1 MADSVAPAPT
11 IETGFD
17 PGMINEFKK
26 GIFYRDPERVKRA
39 LEAKVEV
46 DTPVK
51 GRHPLHML
59 IGFDHSDMPEDIRR
73 AISEDDFEARTTAIV
88 NMLFDHGV
96 KVAEPEKYTTRNFNV
111 LADRLLLADNLAD
124 LSTVVVHAIDESL
137 AQGGKPYQPD
147 PKKVIQA
154 SLQGAGENVDIIGH
168 VNSVL
173 TALERLHNTV
183 VARLQNPTSE
193 LEKQIVAQHGPQVQE
208 FTKPF
213 RRPPVR
219 SIIEDLFPQGQV
231 PQEIDDAL
239 TQMNGAFSGRGRNT
253 PGEYVSQIEKK
264 TPQQVLSEIK
274 ETFVGLNEL
283 KNEARSLVFRQ
294 SFDAVTKDTASPG
307 RVYGEVIMGNEGL
320 GKSEFLRKKAELLVA
335 LDLAGDKYVE
345 FSQRNSGAA
354 SIGLPPKA
362 LAAIFAQADI
372 INLEIPEPINDGRP
386 DVADFGKRLI
396 GALQLSLEG
405 RDKPPVLLLSGKP
418 ETIGELLAANPTLK
432 PLIGGYTKL
441 EDMKSDALSE
451 ILQRKLKDEH
461 KLTIAPDAL
470 KHILAS
476 IEDTRKD
483 IGSKDF
489 TNAYEIANIVTRL
502 PDAVATRVM
511 GGDQPGDP
519 QSAENRVVTLD
530 DVKSLNLRKILAGPL
545 LAKKPSIGF

>member
-1 MADSVAPAPT
+1 MADSVAPVVS
-11 IETGFD
+11 ETGFD

-39 LEAKVEV
+39 LDAKVEV

-73 AISEDDFEARTTAIV
+73 SISEDDFEARTTAIV
-88 NMLFDHGV
+88 NMLFDHGA

-111 LADRLLLADNLAD
+111 LADRLLLADNLVD

-137 AQGGKPYQPD
+137 TQGGKPYQPD

-183 VARLQNPTSE
+183 VARLQNPTSD
-193 LEKQIVAQHGPQVQE
+193 LEKQIVAQHGPQVRE

-231 PQEIDDAL
+231 PPEVDDAL
-239 TQMNGAFSGRGRNT
+239 TQMSGAFSGRGRSS
-253 PGEYVSQIEKK
+253 PGEYVTQIEKK
-264 TPQQVLSEIK
+264 TAQQVLTEIK
-274 ETFVGLNEL
+274 DSFVGLTEL

-294 SFDAVTKDTASPG
+294 SFDAVTKDTASPD

-372 INLEIPEPINDGRP
+372 INLEIPEPIHDGRA
-386 DVADFGKRLI
+386 DIADFGKRLI

-405 RDKPPVLLLSGKP
+405 REKPPVLFLSGKP
-418 ETIGELLAANPTLK
+418 ETIGEILSNNPALK

-441 EDMKSDALSE
+441 EDMTADDLSQ
-451 ILQRKLKDEH
+451 ILERKLKNDY
-461 KLTIAPDAL
+461 KLTIDNDAREYVL
-470 KHILAS
+470 KA
-476 IEDTRKD
+476 IENTRKD

-489 TNAYEIANIVTRL
+489 TNAYEIAN
-502 PDAVATRVM
+502 M
-511 GGDQPGDP
+511 PGEEVG
-519 QSAENRVVTLD
+519 SRILTLV
-530 DVKSLNLRKILAGPL
+530 DVNALNLRKILAGPL
-545 LAKKPSIGF
+545 LAKIPSIGF

>member
-1 MADSVAPAPT
+1 MADSIAPVVS
-11 IETGFD
+11 ETGFD

-26 GIFYRDPERVKRA
+26 GIFYRDPDRVKRA
-39 LEAKVEV
+39 LDAKVEV

-59 IGFDHSDMPEDIRR
+59 VGFDYSDMPDDIRR
-73 AISEDDFEARTTAIV
+73 TISEDDFEARTTVIV
-88 NMLFDHGV
+88 NMLFEHGA
-96 KVAEPEKYTTRNFNV
+96 KVAEPEKYATRNFNV
-111 LADRLLLADNLAD
+111 LADRLVLADNLAD
-124 LSTVVVHAIDESL
+124 LSTIVMHAIDESL
-137 AQGGKPYQPD
+137 SQSGKVYQPD

-183 VARLQNPTSE
+183 VARLQNPTSD
-193 LEKQIVAQHGPQVQE
+193 LEKQIVAQHATEVRE
-208 FTKPF
+208 MTKPF
-213 RRPPVR
+213 KRPPVR

-231 PQEIDDAL
+231 PPGVDDAL
-239 TQMNGAFSGRGRNT
+239 AQMSGAFSGRGRNS
-253 PGEYVSQIEKK
+253 PDEYVTQIEKK
-264 TPQQVLSEIK
+264 TVQQVLNEIK
-274 ETFVGLNEL
+274 DSFVGLNEL
-283 KNEARSLVFRQ
+283 KNEARSLAFRQ
-294 SFDAVTKDTASPG
+294 SFDAVTKDTASPD

-335 LDLAGDKYVE
+335 LNLAGDKYVE

-372 INLEIPEPINDGRP
+372 INLEIPEPINDGRA
-386 DVADFGKRLI
+386 DIADFGKRLI

-405 RDKPPVLLLSGKP
+405 REKPPVLFLSGKA
-418 ETIGELLAANPTLK
+418 ETIGELLSSNPSLK
-432 PLIGGYTKL
+432 PLIGGYSKL
-441 EDMKSDALSE
+441 EDMTAENLSE
-451 ILQRKLKDEH
+451 ILVRKLRDEY
-461 KLTIAPDAL
+461 KLDISDSARKAV
-470 KHILAS
+470 LAG
-476 IEDTRKD
+476 IEDARKN

-511 GGDQPGDP
+511 G
-519 QSAENRVVTLD
+519 AEKPSGQFERIVTLE

-545 LAKKPSIGF
+545 LARKPGIGF

>member
-1 MADSVAPAPT
+1 MADSVAPVVS
-11 IETGFD
+11 ETGFD

-39 LEAKVEV
+39 LDAKVEV

-73 AISEDDFEARTTAIV
+73 SISEDDFEARTTAIV
-88 NMLFDHGV
+88 NMLFEHGA

-111 LADRLLLADNLAD
+111 LADRLLLADNLVD

-137 AQGGKPYQPD
+137 SQGGKPYQPD
-147 PKKVIQA
+147 PKKVVQA

-193 LEKQIVAQHGPQVQE
+193 LEKQIVAQHGTQVRE
-208 FTKPF
+208 MTKPF
-213 RRPPVR
+213 KRPPVR

-231 PQEIDDAL
+231 PPEVDDAL
-239 TQMNGAFSGRGRNT
+239 QQMSGAFSGRGRSS
-253 PGEYVSQIEKK
+253 PGEYVTQVEKK
-264 TPQQVLSEIK
+264 SPQQVLTEIK
-274 ETFVGLNEL
+274 ETFVGLSEL
-283 KNEARSLVFRQ
+283 KNEARSLAFRQ
-294 SFDAVTKDTASPG
+294 SFDAVTKDTASPD

-335 LDLAGDKYVE
+335 LGLAGDKYVE

-372 INLEIPEPINDGRP
+372 INLEIPEPINDGRA
-386 DVADFGKRLI
+386 DIADFGKRLI

-405 RDKPPVLLLSGKP
+405 REKPPVLFLSGKP
-418 ETIGELLAANPTLK
+418 ETIGELLSSNPTLK

-441 EDMKSDALSE
+441 EDMSADSLSQ
-451 ILQRKLKDEH
+451 ILVRKLKDEY
-461 KLTIAPDAL
+461 KLDIADSARKAVMDA
-470 KHILAS
+470 
-476 IEDTRKD
+476 IESARKD

-511 GGDQPGDP
+511 
-519 QSAENRVVTLD
+519 SAEKPNPQFERIVTLD
-530 DVKSLNLRKILAGPL
+530 DVNSLNLRKILAGPL
-545 LAKKPSIGF
+545 LAKKPGIGF

>member
-1 MADSVAPAPT
+1 MADSVAPVVS
-11 IETGFD
+11 ETGFD

-39 LEAKVEV
+39 LEAKVDV

-59 IGFDHSDMPEDIRR
+59 VGFDYSDMPEDIRKQ
-73 AISEDDFEARTTAIV
+73 STEDDFEARTTAIV
-88 NMLFDHGV
+88 NLLFEHGV
-96 KVAEPEKYTTRNFNV
+96 KVAEPEKYATRNYTY
-111 LADRLLLADNLAD
+111 LADRLVLADNLVD

-137 AQGGKPYQPD
+137 SQGAKIYQPD
-147 PKKVIQA
+147 PKRVVAA
-154 SLQGAGENVDIIGH
+154 SLQGAGENVDLIGH

-183 VARLQNPTSE
+183 VARLQNPTSD
-193 LEKQIVAQHGPQVQE
+193 LERQIVAQHGPQVRE
-208 FTKPF
+208 MTKPF
-213 RRPPVR
+213 KRPAVR

-231 PQEIDDAL
+231 PPEVDDAL
-239 TQMNGAFSGRGRNT
+239 SQMSGAFSGRGRNS
-253 PGEYVSQIEKK
+253 PDEYITQIEKK
-264 TPQQVLSEIK
+264 SAQQVLTEIK
-274 ETFVGLNEL
+274 ETFVGLSEL
-283 KNEARSLVFRQ
+283 KNEARSLAFRQ
-294 SFDAVTKDTASPG
+294 SFDAVTKDTASPD

-372 INLEIPEPINDGRP
+372 INLEIPEPINDGRA
-386 DVADFGKRLI
+386 DIADFGKRLI

-405 RDKPPVLLLSGKP
+405 REKPPVLFLSGKP
-418 ETIGELLAANPTLK
+418 ETIGELLASNPSLK

-441 EDMKSDALSE
+441 EDMSSASLSE
-451 ILQRKLKDEH
+451 ILVRKLKDEY
-461 KLTIAPDAL
+461 KLDIADEARKAVLDA
-470 KHILAS
+470 
-476 IEDTRKD
+476 IENTRKD

-511 GGDQPGDP
+511 DAEKPDP
-519 QSAENRVVTLD
+519 QFERIVTLD